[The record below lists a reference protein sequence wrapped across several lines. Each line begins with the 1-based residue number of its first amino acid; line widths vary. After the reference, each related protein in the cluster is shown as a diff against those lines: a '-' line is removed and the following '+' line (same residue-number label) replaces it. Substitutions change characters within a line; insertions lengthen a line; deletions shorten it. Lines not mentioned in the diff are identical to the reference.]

1 MSTNKRTLTI
11 RMLVRVWRASRAHTA
26 TDQISITTRIRAI
39 IIRVSVRAAL
49 ARLKER
55 SGCRALGLLAVLK
68 RVVAYGAGAFVGAGD
83 AVVEKRDVAAG
94 YDDATAGAG
103 DWVGVAVDWEGF

>member
-11 RMLVRVWRASRAHTA
+11 RMLVRIWRASRANTA
-26 TDQISITTRIRAI
+26 ADQISITTRVRAI
-39 IIRVSVRAAL
+39 IIRVGVRAAL

-55 SGCRALGLLAVLK
+55 SGCRALGLLAILK

-83 AVVEKRDVAAG
+83 AVVEERDVAAG

-103 DWVGVAVDWEGF
+103 DWDGVAVD